1 MNHGRKR
8 LTAKTPRTPR
18 KKQTK
23 KEPQM
28 TQMGADG
35 EGTTE
40 YTERGG
46 RGLTEGRTTDK
57 QWTLVNRERLTA
69 EDAKNTKMAEG
80 D

>member
-1 MNHGRKR
+1 
-8 LTAKTPRTPR
+8 
-18 KKQTK
+18 
-23 KEPQM
+23 M